1 MGRNMTRRTL
11 AKAAVAA
18 LALASL
24 GGVLPNGEDDGF
36 RNRCNK

>member
-11 AKAAVAA
+11 AKAAIAT

-24 GGVLPNGEDDGF
+24 GMLPTDEIDGF
-36 RNRCNK
+36 RGRRGN